1 MCLFC
6 CGGCITKKPTGY
18 RISPVVLA
26 SPVIPRA
33 ATADPIDP
41 PPDISSEIAEVP
53 PPLTTPRSGPARPK
67 VAAPPPAEPVIVE
80 KPADPVIVPDLTS
93 DELNI
98 AKRDAQKSLDT
109 AEANLAKTQGKPLN
123 AAQQDV
129 VSKIRG
135 FMESSRDAMKA
146 SDWARA
152 RNLAKKAEVLSREVV
167 ENP

>member
-1 MCLFC
+1 
-6 CGGCITKKPTGY
+6 
-18 RISPVVLA
+18 
-26 SPVIPRA
+26 
-33 ATADPIDP
+33 
-41 PPDISSEIAEVP
+41 
-53 PPLTTPRSGPARPK
+53 
-67 VAAPPPAEPVIVE
+67 VIVE